1 MPYIWPARSSK
12 RRINSISVY
21 QRFRASAETW
31 GSAGLTLLVLRV
43 TAILAFLR
51 TASKHGVKSG
61 GLQPQ
66 GTASLGCKEPRRG
79 FRAAPASFGFR
90 VLNRVRSAR
99 AYRAND
105 HDFIG
110 RREIERPP
118 HLRVEQVG
126 VEVAGAH

>member
-12 RRINSISVY
+12 RRISSMSVY
-21 QRFRASAETW
+21 QRFSASAETS
-31 GSAGLTLLVLRV
+31 GSAGLTLFVLRV

-51 TASKHGVKSG
+51 TAPKHGVKSR

-66 GTASLGCKEPRRG
+66 GTASLGREAPRRG

-90 VLNRVRSAR
+90 VLNRVRSAGDR
-99 AYRAND
+99 RAND
-105 HDFIG
+105 HDFVG
-110 RREIERPP
+110 RHEIERPP

-126 VEVAGAH
+126 VE